1 MFLNRKEQIAA
12 LVLCGTLCVGAV
24 ASYLRN
30 RYPGPAEEFGVVK
43 GAVKPP
49 GEAAS
54 SDSMP
59 KPSTGKDA
67 TVVASPDTAPGS
79 VIDINRAT
87 PEALERLPRIG
98 PAVARRIVDDRTR
111 NGPFKRVDDLKRV
124 KGIGEKTLEKIRPF
138 VKAGD

>member
-30 RYPGPAEEFGVVK
+30 RYPGPEEDFGVVK

-49 GEAAS
+49 EVSA
-54 SDSMP
+54 DSAGP
-59 KPSTGKDA
+59 PAQGD
-67 TVVASPDTAPGS
+67 VAVPGADS
-79 VIDINRAT
+79 LVDLNRAT

-98 PAVARRIVDDRTR
+98 PAVARRIVEDRTR
-111 NGPFKRVDDLKRV
+111 NGPFRRVDDLRRV
-124 KGIGEKTLEKIRPF
+124 KGIGEKTLEKLRPY

>member
-54 SDSMP
+54 SDSIP
-59 KPSTGKDA
+59 KPSTRKDT
-67 TVVASPDTAPGS
+67 TVVPAPDPGS

-87 PEALERLPRIG
+87 PEALERLPHIG

-124 KGIGEKTLEKIRPF
+124 KGIGEKTLEKVRPF
-138 VKAGD
+138 VKVGD

>member
-30 RYPGPAEEFGVVK
+30 RYPGPEEDFGVVK

-49 GEAAS
+49 PEVSA
-54 SDSMP
+54 DSAGP
-59 KPSTGKDA
+59 PAQGDSA
-67 TVVASPDTAPGS
+67 VAVPGADS
-79 VIDINRAT
+79 LVDLNRAT

-98 PAVARRIVDDRTR
+98 PAVARRIVEDRTR
-111 NGPFKRVDDLKRV
+111 NGPFRRVDDLRRV
-124 KGIGEKTLEKIRPF
+124 KGIGEKTLEKLRPF